1 MTTFLLADV
10 TNHRLRNVTI
20 GGNINAETITYPS
33 HKSLS
38 SPYGLCSDVN
48 GDFYICD
55 NGNSFVYQVPPSL
68 VATIICGNGAG
79 TIPCPAITAAIGPQ
93 CIASDATGN
102 LYISTS
108 SPSVGVA
115 AINMAATTQ
124 TILNVSIPSG
134 GIAWVAGG
142 GSSGFS
148 GDGGQATSAKL
159 SSPIGVAVDLHGN
172 LFICDVNNYRIRK
185 VATTGIITTV
195 AGNGSGPYSYT
206 GDGGAATS
214 AGIGNYC
221 NGIACDASGNIY
233 FIGQSSFFD
242 PTPYSWVRCVNMQGT
257 TQTILNVSIG
267 SGDIQTVAGGFGT
280 GYSGDSGQ
288 ATSAKLGYGNFAIAI
303 DGSGNLLIADSPNF
317 RIREVATTGII
328 TTVAGTGVSGNT
340 GNGGLATSGTFGAVQ
355 GLALSPPPP
364 PPPPPIVSPLSGL
377 VNKVWGFTPAEGD
390 GSTGMGSSQEALSI
404 TATGSWTATSTTGL
418 VIITPSSGTGNATAI
433 VTLNPQA
440 VKNLPVGYHGRIRT
454 GNYKDTVIVTSAGGS
469 TDVPIVA
476 GFGYGDS
483 LDPVLSPNG
492 NPLIS
497 HGMVV
502 HPPPS

>member
-1 MTTFLLADV
+1 
-10 TNHRLRNVTI
+10 
-20 GGNINAETITYPS
+20 
-33 HKSLS
+33 
-38 SPYGLCSDVN
+38 
-48 GDFYICD
+48 
-55 NGNSFVYQVPPSL
+55 
-68 VATIICGNGAG
+68 
-79 TIPCPAITAAIGPQ
+79 
-93 CIASDATGN
+93 
-102 LYISTS
+102 
-108 SPSVGVA
+108 
-115 AINMAATTQ
+115 
-124 TILNVSIPSG
+124 
-134 GIAWVAGG
+134 
-142 GSSGFS
+142 
-148 GDGGQATSAKL
+148 
-159 SSPIGVAVDLHGN
+159 
-172 LFICDVNNYRIRK
+172 
-185 VATTGIITTV
+185 
-195 AGNGSGPYSYT
+195 
-206 GDGGAATS
+206 
-214 AGIGNYC
+214 
-221 NGIACDASGNIY
+221 
-233 FIGQSSFFD
+233 
-242 PTPYSWVRCVNMQGT
+242 MQGT